1 MLESDELKYTTRVKL
16 TLLKMI
22 PRWIR
27 RRGWTN
33 IHLFGCALVI
43 LVCYKVLYS
52 TDLNSDDSS
61 SSSGKIDKRDSSSG
75 NEHSKK
81 KAAYRYERYNNRN
94 KQNLDSPG
102 ELGAAVNLVGKDASL
117 ADSLFKKEAFNIIA
131 SNRIALNRTLK
142 DIRDPK

>member
-1 MLESDELKYTTRVKL
+1 ML
-16 TLLKMI
+16 I
-22 PRWIR
+22 PRWMR

-33 IHLFGCALVI
+33 VHLFGCALVI
-43 LVCYKVLYS
+43 LVCYKVLLT
-52 TDLNSDDSS
+52 TDLSSDDAK
-61 SSSGKIDKRDSSSG
+61 SSSGADNVHKRGSDSTG
-75 NEHSKK
+75 EELSKR
-81 KAAYRYERYNNRN
+81 KAAYRYERYNNRD
-94 KQNLDSPG
+94 KRNLDSPG